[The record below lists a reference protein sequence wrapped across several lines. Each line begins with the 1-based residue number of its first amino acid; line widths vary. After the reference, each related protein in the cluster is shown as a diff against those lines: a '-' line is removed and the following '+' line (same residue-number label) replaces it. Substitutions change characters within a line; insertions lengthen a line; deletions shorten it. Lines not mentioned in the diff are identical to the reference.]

1 MEKKGLLFLL
11 ILLSLNLDGLG
22 IWANTPQISKIV
34 AIIVFIAA
42 FLALNLW
49 IGKWTK
55 AILAAGVLYLL
66 LFPYKL
72 EIVLPTLIALLIVV
86 AASRGKVNFHFARVF
101 PFILLTL
108 AYLQLGISHLPV
120 LRNIATSVITTIT
133 SNLTLTAPLNMSL
146 SGWVVLLFSFSVIL
160 LSGNP
165 LKKIAKNLA
174 IAFGVHLIPTV
185 RSNFDKLA
193 KLW

>member
-1 MEKKGLLFLL
+1 M
-11 ILLSLNLDGLG
+11 
-22 IWANTPQISKIV
+22 

-55 AILAAGVLYLL
+55 AVLAAGVLYLL

-72 EIVLPTLIALLIVV
+72 EIVLPTLIALLIIF
-86 AASRGKVNFHFARVF
+86 AASKGKVSFHLARVL

-133 SNLTLTAPLNMSL
+133 SNLSLTAPLDISL
-146 SGWVVLLFSFSVIL
+146 SGWVALLFSVSVIL